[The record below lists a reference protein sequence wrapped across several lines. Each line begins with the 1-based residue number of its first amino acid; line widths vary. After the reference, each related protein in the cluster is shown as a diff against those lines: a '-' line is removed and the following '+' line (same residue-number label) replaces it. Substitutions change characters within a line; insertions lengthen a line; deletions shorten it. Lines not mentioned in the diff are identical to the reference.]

1 MIIFFMYSF
10 GPGHFYPAGII
21 ALVAHVLIM
30 GLLHVM
36 MAKYDQHPFTPDL
49 TAKERLELLLHFI
62 YSSLV
67 NILAN
72 IYCCNYVDTK
82 TEQK

>member
-1 MIIFFMYSF
+1 
-10 GPGHFYPAGII
+10 
-21 ALVAHVLIM
+21 M

-36 MAKYDQHPFTPDL
+36 VKYDQHPCTPNL